1 VKRLKALIEDR
12 QDETVEILRGWME
25 DTEEDA

>member
-1 VKRLKALIEDR
+1 LRQLITER

-25 DTEEDA
+25 EPEEKTV